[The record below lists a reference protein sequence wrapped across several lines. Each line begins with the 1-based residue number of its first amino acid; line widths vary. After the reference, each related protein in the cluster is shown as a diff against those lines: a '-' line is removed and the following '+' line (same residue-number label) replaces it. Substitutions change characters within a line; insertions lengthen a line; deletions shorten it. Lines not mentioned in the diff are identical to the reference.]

1 MKVLLTSGCSFTET
15 EEGHTRCCPLP
26 LSEILNVPLVNYAKS
41 SVGNQ
46 YIARTVV
53 QGVERLLEE
62 LSAEDL
68 LVGVMWTGIDR
79 HEVYQGDDWQ
89 ILNAHWDD
97 PLSTAYYN
105 NLHDLTGAALTTAY
119 WQFLTEQYLQN
130 KGVKYFMT
138 RMSAYPSELSLE
150 GTDNAEY
157 KLLKASR
164 KNWLP
169 VEGEFDWLE
178 AYSDTVFTKRESE
191 GYHCHPD
198 DVQHKTFT
206 RQVIMPWLKRTYDI
220 F

>member
-15 EEGHTRCCPLP
+15 EEGHTRCWPLP
-26 LSEILNVPLVNYAKS
+26 LSESLNVPLVNYAKS

-46 YIARTVV
+46 YIARTIV

-79 HEVYQGDDWQ
+79 HEVYQGDEWKT
-89 ILNAHWDD
+89 LNAHWDD

-150 GTDNAEY
+150 GTGNTEY

-198 DVQHKTFT
+198 DVQHETFT

>member
-15 EEGHTRCCPLP
+15 EEGHTRCWPLP
-26 LSEILNVPLVNYAKS
+26 LSESLNVPLVNYAKS

-46 YIARTVV
+46 YIARTIV

-79 HEVYQGDDWQ
+79 HEVYQGDEWKT
-89 ILNAHWDD
+89 LNAHWDD

-138 RMSAYPSELSLE
+138 RMS
-150 GTDNAEY
+150 
-157 KLLKASR
+157 
-164 KNWLP
+164 
-169 VEGEFDWLE
+169 GEFDWLE